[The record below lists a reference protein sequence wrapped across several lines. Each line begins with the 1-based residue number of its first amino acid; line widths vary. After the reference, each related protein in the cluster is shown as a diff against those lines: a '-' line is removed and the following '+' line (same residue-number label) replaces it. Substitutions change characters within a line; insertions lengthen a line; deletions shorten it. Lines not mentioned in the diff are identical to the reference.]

1 VIARNDHDLPRAT
14 ESPADC
20 SQHGLRDFKRLL
32 RATLEQFDYVAQQ
45 HQSLHAVERIEEPLE
60 RLGPREDV
68 VPQPAAE
75 VEI

>member
-1 VIARNDHDLPRAT
+1 VIARNDHDLRFAT
-14 ESPADC
+14 ESLADR

-32 RATLEQFDYVAQQ
+32 WATLEQFDYVAQQ
-45 HQSLHAVERIEEPLE
+45 HQSLHAVERIQEPLE